1 MARLSAYLHARGL
14 PICLTCNPGGT
25 ALGQALRALLLE
37 TRQSVPSC
45 ATATATASLATQQA
59 FVALPPTPMAELLL
73 YMADRAQHTEAIL
86 KPALAQGAW
95 VLCDRYAD
103 STLAYQGAGRGMDP
117 AMIAQINTWVT
128 QGIVPDKTFLLDAPP
143 ALLRGRREAR
153 SAADRLEAEGLDFH
167 QRVRAG
173 FLDLARA
180 HPQRIV
186 VIDAGQPEEAVF
198 LQILSTY
205 NWGV

>member
-1 MARLSAYLHARGL
+1 
-14 PICLTCNPGGT
+14 
-25 ALGQALRALLLE
+25 
-37 TRQSVPSC
+37 
-45 ATATATASLATQQA
+45 
-59 FVALPPTPMAELLL
+59 MAELLL